1 MRKMI
6 FTVLLLSGC
15 GDGRGVC
22 AGLDPF
28 ASRPQIVPTHTVTLH
43 NLDGSPFCAEARVSA
58 MIAGRPMGF
67 IRGFMGEAYLT
78 EEGRVA
84 YRASTPGR
92 EPGCGNGY
100 GGYGEFAMCGNAE
113 MQLRVEVDGCPPV
126 LRTVRWSEVEA
137 LDPSPMGWRVAVRMN
152 CRQ

>member
-1 MRKMI
+1 MRTMI

-15 GDGRGVC
+15 GDGPGVC
-22 AGLDPF
+22 AGMSPF
-28 ASRPQIVPTHTVTLH
+28 ASRPAVVPSHTVTLH

-58 MIAGRPMGF
+58 VIAGRPMGF
-67 IRGFMGEAYLT
+67 RRGSMGEAYLT
-78 EEGRVA
+78 EGRVDN
-84 YRASTPGR
+84 RPPTPGR
-92 EPGCGNGY
+92 ESACVNGY
-100 GGYGEFAMCGNAE
+100 GGSGEFAMCGNAE

>member
-1 MRKMI
+1 MRTMI
-6 FTVLLLSGC
+6 FTALLAIGC

-22 AGLDPF
+22 GGPLSP
-28 ASRPQIVPTHTVTLH
+28 RPAIVPSHRVTLH

-58 MIAGRPMGF
+58 VIAGRPMELM
-67 IRGFMGEAYLT
+67 RGFMGEAYLT

-84 YRASTPGR
+84 YRPSTPGR
-92 EPGCGNGY
+92 EPACVNGF
-100 GGYGEFAMCGNAE
+100 GRDEVVAMCGDAE